1 MPRLFFATYDGE
13 RFASD
18 EEGIE
23 LESIEAAKLLGQKAL
38 ANMAKDGLPDGDHRS
53 FVVNVRGEA
62 GTAVVRMFLS
72 LVVEEGSVDDRFA
85 ESKA

>member
-38 ANMAKDGLPDGDHRS
+38 ADMTKDGCP
-53 FVVNVRGEA
+53 
-62 GTAVVRMFLS
+62 TAITGASWSMLEMRLGRPWCECPS
-72 LVVEEGSVDDRFA
+72 P
-85 ESKA
+85 